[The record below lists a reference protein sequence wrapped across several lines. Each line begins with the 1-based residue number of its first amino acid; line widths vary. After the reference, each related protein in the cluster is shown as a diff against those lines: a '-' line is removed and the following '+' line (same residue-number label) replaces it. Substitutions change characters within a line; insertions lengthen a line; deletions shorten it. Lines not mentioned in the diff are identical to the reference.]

1 MSQKVTLY
9 NLLISCPGDVKEEI
23 ILIET
28 AVDELQTE
36 ILLQTKSA
44 SI

>member
-28 AVDELQTE
+28 VVDEFNELYADLQE
-36 ILLQTKSA
+36 
-44 SI
+44 